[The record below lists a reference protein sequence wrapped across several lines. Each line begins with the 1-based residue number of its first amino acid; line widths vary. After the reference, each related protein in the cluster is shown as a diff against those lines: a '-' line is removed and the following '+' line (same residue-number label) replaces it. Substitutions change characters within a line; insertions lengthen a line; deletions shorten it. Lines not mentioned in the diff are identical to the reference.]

1 MNRFQLR
8 RLALVSGLA
17 LLLAACGGGGGG
29 ADVTAGGGTGTL
41 RLALTDAPA
50 CGYDKVNVTI
60 DRIRVHQSA
69 SAAESDAGWSEIALS
84 PAKRVD
90 LLGLTNGVLAE
101 LGQTALPAGKY
112 PQLRLVLA
120 ENGGATPLANSVL
133 PTGAGAEVPL
143 TTPSAQQS
151 GLKLN
156 TNIEV
161 AANQMADF
169 VIDFDACKSVV
180 SAGNSGKYLL
190 KPVLKVTPRYVSG
203 VSGVVDASLANGGAT
218 LSLQQSGVAVRTTVT
233 DAAGRFLLQP
243 VAPGSY
249 NLVLTAAGRT
259 TLVVTGVTV
268 TADTVSTISLSTA
281 GLNPPVA
288 ATGTLAGTVTMAGT
302 VDATVRATQMLVG
315 GLTIEVAARPVDSAT
330 GAYSYRLPVTAPLV
344 ASFPTGMAALTFTPD
359 TGAAGRYGLE
369 ARSGSS
375 IKTASPVPL
384 TAGASIT
391 TTFAFP

>member
-1 MNRFQLR
+1 VR
-8 RLALVSGLA
+8 
-17 LLLAACGGGGGG
+17 
-29 ADVTAGGGTGTL
+29 
-41 RLALTDAPA
+41 
-50 CGYDKVNVTI
+50 
-60 DRIRVHQSA
+60 
-69 SAAESDAGWSEIALS
+69 
-84 PAKRVD
+84 
-90 LLGLTNGVLAE
+90 
-101 LGQTALPAGKY
+101 
-112 PQLRLVLA
+112 
-120 ENGGATPLANSVL
+120 
-133 PTGAGAEVPL
+133 AEVPL

-218 LSLQQSGVAVRTTVT
+218 LSLQQSGVAVQTTVT

>member
-17 LLLAACGGGGGG
+17 LLLAACGGGG

-112 PQLRLVLA
+112 TQLRLVLA
-120 ENGGATPLANSVL
+120 ENGGATPLANSML

-218 LSLQQSGVAVRTTVT
+218 LSLQQSGVAVQTTVT

-259 TLVVTGVTV
+259 TLVVTGVPV